1 MKKQY
6 FIEDNSTQEVN
17 EITSKAEFYE
27 SLIFNLDV
35 SVEYEDRTTLEAL
48 QLLNDVHKLDNLN
61 CECDEIV
68 NGFTYIIKIN

>member
-1 MKKQY
+1 MKQY
-6 FIEDNSTQEVN
+6 FIEDNSTQEVK

-27 SLIFNLDV
+27 RLVYNLDV
-35 SVEYEDRTTLEAL
+35 SVDYEDRTTLEAL
-48 QLLNDVHKLDNLN
+48 QLLDGIHRLDDLN